1 MIYLTTHLRRAA
13 ALGPAAT
20 LLLAAGCG
28 DDGYKVELTD
38 AQPAAS
44 KPIDEITWAVPYGEP
59 VTIDAIQAGDYAPDF
74 MVSQMLVMERG
85 RVVERG
91 ATADLL
97 DSPQH
102 PYTRLLRRS
111 VPEPGWKPRR
121 RAEAAA

>member
-28 DDGYKVELTD
+28 GAD